1 MLLPTYLRV
10 VTDIDDHL
18 HVRKSV
24 DYFEEKV
31 LNTFT
36 SAGAHWQY
44 HIEGYSRST
53 LAVPHSS
60 ICRSTCSSGV
70 L

>member
-53 LAVPHSS
+53 LAVLSVGLH
-60 ICRSTCSSGV
+60 V
-70 L
+70 HQVYYEM